1 LVLAQPERLVRPLDS
16 VTSESPN
23 IDTLSEPI
31 DESAFGTFVSGVA
44 LTFGTRLMMLAGVF
58 GSGLI
63 VARWLGPEGSGIF
76 AVLNVTVFLALQ
88 IGSAGLPSAN
98 TFFIA
103 RDRTVAGRV
112 SANAIVFGLFVGSFL
127 AAAIFILQWVRP
139 SLFGKVSAQLL
150 LIAVVSIPFQMLTLL
165 GLNILLALDRIRQLN
180 LFDGLS
186 SLCVFLNAIVVL
198 IVLHRGLAMFISLN
212 TAAFILLSLL
222 LVIYLCRVAL
232 KRSSRI
238 KPDFNLLKAMLAY
251 GLKFCI
257 SILAFTIILRADLLI
272 VNRFR
277 GAAEAGVYGVA
288 SQFSFLLLMLPGVIA
303 SLLFPRVSASQD
315 QRAEFAVRVTRHTTV
330 IMVIMCLATA
340 AFSPA
345 LPFIYGGRFRD
356 ATFQLLILVPGIFLM
371 GIESVLVQHFTG
383 TGLPWSI
390 PAFWVVTLIFNVIL
404 NLLTVPRF
412 GARAA
417 ALNSTLSYALIF
429 LLVAI
434 YFRVKTGR
442 GMADTFLLRGAELQ
456 DLLKFKRASLPD
468 ASPRTTA

>member
-1 LVLAQPERLVRPLDS
+1 MLAEPECLVRPVDS

-31 DESAFGTFVSGVA
+31 DESAFGSFVSGVA

-63 VARWLGPEGSGIF
+63 VARWLGPEGFGIF

-103 RDRTVAGRV
+103 RDRTVAAPV
-112 SANAIVFGLFVGSFL
+112 SANAIVFGLLVGSLL
-127 AAAIFILQWVRP
+127 ATAILIVDWMRP

-150 LIAVVSIPFQMLTLL
+150 LIAAVSIPFQMLTLL
-165 GLNILLALDRIRQLN
+165 GLNILLALDKIRQLN

-186 SLCVFLNAIVVL
+186 SLCVFLNAIIVL
-198 IVLHRGLAMFISLN
+198 IVLRRGLVIFISLN

-222 LVIYLCRVAL
+222 LVVYLFRVAA

-238 KPDFNLLKAMLAY
+238 RPDFNLLKAMLAY

-257 SILAFTIILRADLLI
+257 SILAFAVILRADLLI
-272 VNRFR
+272 VNHFR
-277 GAAEAGVYGVA
+277 GAAEAGIYGIA

-303 SLLFPRVSASQD
+303 SLLFPRVAASQD
-315 QRAEFAVRVTRHTTV
+315 ERAEFAVRVTRHTTL
-330 IMVIMCLATA
+330 ILLLTCLVTA
-340 AFSPA
+340 GLSFL
-345 LPFIYGGRFRD
+345 LPFIYGARFSD
-356 ATFQLLILVPGIFLM
+356 ATLQLLILLPGIFLM

-390 PAFWVVTLIFNVIL
+390 PAFWVITLIFNVIL

-417 ALNSTLSYALIF
+417 AVNSTLSYALIF

-442 GMADTFLLRGAELQ
+442 GVADTFLLRGDDMQ
-456 DLLKFKRASLPD
+456 DLLKFKRASLRA